1 MEANALKRVIAF
13 ELKKAMEQ
21 RGITKSEMAKMM
33 RTSRAALNR
42 ILDPKNESA
51 TLNSITKA
59 FAVVQKEIRFT
70 IKNKINTEGSGRS
83 ATNQAEKCARIA
95 RKLSDISQFPSSIE
109 VKSEFCWKNLLEL
122 KLSALKPLNLV
133 LEKCGEERF

>member
-1 MEANALKRVIAF
+1 MKKNKHKGSSFNSFLDEENIAQEVEANALKRVIAF

-33 RTSRAALNR
+33 RSSRSALDR

-70 IKNKINTEGSGRS
+70 IKNKSNAEGS
-83 ATNQAEKCARIA
+83 
-95 RKLSDISQFPSSIE
+95 
-109 VKSEFCWKNLLEL
+109 
-122 KLSALKPLNLV
+122 
-133 LEKCGEERF
+133 ERFGH